1 MQYANRPWMFFWGAA
16 ALLGGAALPG
26 IDSRGAAADAAA
38 GTAGEFVTGA
48 WQHHKLTFN
57 YFGFTALYTCDGLED
72 QVRQILLHFGARK
85 DVSVTATG
93 CPGPFNEPSPN
104 AWVNTDF
111 YSLAPAA
118 DAGASDTV
126 KARWTFLEVT
136 PRRPNFMGGGDC
148 ELIQEMKDLITKNFT
163 LRDVVYRTDCFPYQI
178 SIDGFAIKAQALKAL
193 PPKTDAAKG

>member
-57 YFGFTALYTCDGLED
+57 YYGFTSLYTCDGLED
-72 QVRQILLHFGARK
+72 HVRQILLHLGARK
-85 DVSVTATG
+85 DLTVTATG
-93 CPGPFNEPSPN
+93 CPGPFAAPSPN

-111 YSLAPAA
+111 YSLAPAT
-118 DAGASDTV
+118 DTGGSDTV

-136 PRRPNFMGGGDC
+136 PQRPSFMGDGDC
-148 ELIQEMKDLITKNFT
+148 ELVQQMKDLITKNFT
-163 LRDVVYRTDCFPYQI
+163 LRDLQYRANCYPHEVTPDSY
-178 SIDGFAIKAQALKAL
+178 AIKAQALRLLAPKAS
-193 PPKTDAAKG
+193 AVKG